1 MILLVHGIN
10 VRKFSYGCFLLG
22 IFVKLSCQVIN
33 PNLILWPW
41 LIYIITLTSYVMR
54 LRFFPLQLRV
64 VNGSQACVCD
74 KRWLSSTVFPSEICR
89 GLSTPESH
97 LVYDLSWWM
106 FFPSH
111 SLGLSGSPLWVSST
125 MHLKI
130 YALLSPR
137 VSPLPPH
144 NMPSPHMH
152 TFWHLSCRVCD
163 FLSWQPWDRL
173 HVAARRTW
181 NFKLRLAIM
190 VLLLLLQH
198 IFCQHLLYFF

>member
-1 MILLVHGIN
+1 MWINLIILLVHRIN
-10 VRKFSYGCFLLG
+10 IQNLLCGCFLLE
-22 IFVKLSCQVIN
+22 IFMKSSRIFMKLSRQVIN

-144 NMPSPHMH
+144 NMPSPHVH
-152 TFWHLSCRVCD
+152 FFWHLSCLVCD
-163 FLSWQPWDRL
+163 SLSWQPSEWL
-173 HVAARRTW
+173 
-181 NFKLRLAIM
+181 K
-190 VLLLLLQH
+190 
-198 IFCQHLLYFF
+198 